1 MGVTIYDIAAQADV
15 SIATVSRVFN
25 GSPRVSE
32 STRARVEGVADALGY
47 RPHALAQGLARKS
60 TGVVSAVIP
69 VLTNDFYME
78 VLRGIQDA
86 VCARG
91 LDLLVYS
98 ALMPEEVDSQLGR
111 ALQRGRADGMLL
123 LSTPV
128 DDVRAAQLE
137 AGHQPIVLVDAAHP
151 AFDSFTVDNVE
162 GGYLAARH
170 LIDAGYQ
177 RVALLSVSPEPPPAR
192 ERREGYERALRESG
206 RTPEVYASA
215 HRPYGFS
222 EEAGYEVMQEI
233 IAGGNL
239 PDALFAASDLQ
250 APGVLSALQDAGLS
264 APADIALVGFDDVRV
279 ATFARL
285 STIRQPMYTMGH
297 AAADRLLDRL
307 DTPSLPPT
315 ARQFQPKLVIRA
327 TSECA
332 AFAPKSSPQH
342 GKTALA

>member
-1 MGVTIYDIAAQADV
+1 MGVTIYDIAARADV

-32 STRARVEGVADALGY
+32 ATRARVEGVAEALGY
-47 RPHALAQGLARKS
+47 HPHALAQGLARKS

-86 VCARG
+86 VSARG

-98 ALMPEEVDSQLGR
+98 ALMPEEVESQLGR

-128 DDVRAAQLE
+128 DDARAERLCASRQ
-137 AGHQPIVLVDAAHP
+137 AAVLVDAAHE
-151 AFDSFTVDNVE
+151 AFDSFTVDNAE
-162 GGYLAARH
+162 GGYLATRH
-170 LIDAGYQ
+170 LVAGGYDH
-177 RVALLSVSPEPPPAR
+177 VAHLSVSPEPPPAR
-192 ERREGYERALRESG
+192 ARREGYERALREAG
-206 RTPEVYASA
+206 RTPEVFASD

-222 EEAGYEVMQEI
+222 EEAGYEVVSDL
-233 IAGGNL
+233 IARRRL

-250 APGVLSALQDAGLS
+250 ALGALSALQDAGMS
-264 APADIALVGFDDVRV
+264 APDDVALVGFDDVRV

-285 STIRQPMYTMGH
+285 TTVRQPMYEMGH
-297 AAADRLLDRL
+297 AAAERLLERL
-307 DTPSLPPT
+307 ETPGLPPV
-315 ARQFQPKLVIRA
+315 AREFRPELVVRA
-327 TSECA
+327 SSVRQTTPA
-332 AFAPKSSPQH
+332 A
-342 GKTALA
+342 